1 MIARSLDDNG
11 TDHSRVNRAVIGKRA
26 RRLERKRKIS
36 ARHDDSGVPAVRI
49 GCGRVRD
56 RVGVGPGHGRAGRD
70 RQIVGSVRAVRER
83 FGAALNGHGRGR
95 AARRGRR

>member
-1 MIARSLDDNG
+1 MIG
-11 TDHSRVNRAVIGKRA
+11 ERA
-26 RRLERKRKIS
+26 RGLKHKRKMI
-36 ARHDDSGVPAVRI
+36 ARHDDSGVPAVCI

-83 FGAALNGHGRGR
+83 FSAALNGHGRGS
-95 AARRGRR
+95 AARRRRR